1 VVIDNVGL
9 VVDTDALLVYSAG
22 SERVGLTMSRAA
34 EAGQSVLVPATCLAA
49 AYSHAVAVG
58 VPYLDILANLPYV
71 VVTPLEQDHCSVVG
85 GWARTL
91 GLDLA
96 HAAIEAAS
104 HPIVR
109 LMTAHRDMVTA
120 FLPKEWPIIDV

>member
-1 VVIDNVGL
+1 MYGVGL
-9 VVDTDALLVYSAG
+9 VLDTDALLVYSGG
-22 SERVGLTMSRAA
+22 SDLVGGTMSKTA
-34 EAGQSVLVPATCLAA
+34 ETGHRVLIPATCLAA
-49 AYSHAVAVG
+49 AYSQALPVS
-58 VPYLDILANLPYV
+58 VPYLDVLSSLPYV
-71 VVTPLEQDHCSVVG
+71 VVAPLEQDHCPVLG

-109 LMTAHRDMVTA
+109 LMTASRAKVTE

>member
-1 VVIDNVGL
+1 VSGDIGL
-9 VVDTDALLVYSAG
+9 VLDTDALLVYAG
-22 SERVGLTMSRAA
+22 RSDRVGEFMATVAD
-34 EAGQSVLVPATCLAA
+34 EGGIVLVPATCLAA
-49 AYSHAVAVG
+49 AYRHALNVS
-58 VPYLDILANLPYV
+58 VPHLDVLSTLPYV
-71 VVTPLEQDHCSVVG
+71 VVTPLEHDHCLVLG

-109 LMTAHRDMVTA
+109 LMTAHRKQVTE
-120 FLPKEWPIIDV
+120 FLPSEWPIIDV